1 MCENSPPTP
10 PPAPTPAPAPAPV
23 PAGCAAHTV
32 VAGDD
37 CQRAAGALKT
47 TVPFVTRW
55 TGTAAVACTGQ
66 LQIGDALVGCPAP
79 NYPPSAKC
87 AWHVVAA
94 GDSCGKVAEQAHV
107 MVSGVTE
114 GGLPCPMEVYLGDNL
129 LICPT
134 APPPTPPPTPPTRR
148 LSPR

>member
-1 MCENSPPTP
+1 MLVCKNSPPTP

-55 TGTAAVACTGQ
+55 TGAAAVACTGQ
-66 LQIGDALVGCPAP
+66 LQIGDALVGCPTP
-79 NYPPSAKC
+79 NYPPSASC
-87 AWHVVAA
+87 AWHAVAA
-94 GDSCGKVAEQAHV
+94 GEGCTSIAAAANTTIGH
-107 MVSGVTE
+107 VTE
-114 GGLPCPMEVYLGDNL
+114 GGMPCPAELYVGDEV
-129 LICPT
+129 LICP
-134 APPPTPPPTPPTRR
+134 
-148 LSPR
+148 